1 MRWNFRNKKIEEKS
15 TSKNKPSFKNPLF
28 SKQDSWFDFIIQEIK
43 LISLILL
50 LLLLLIA
57 YLLFYSSIFKINKI
71 ELVGF
76 NKISANKISKDFL
89 GTQLNSYRYL
99 VLRQDNLLI
108 FSKDELIKNI
118 ENDYNLDNISINK
131 EFPHKL
137 LLTIQEKSPFL
148 IYSSN
153 NSKYYLDEYGV
164 ISSKITDNNNE
175 NESITII
182 TNDANE
188 ETFPNEV
195 IFSKN
200 KISFIL
206 SIIEKLSKIDKINT
220 TSYSIPNKI
229 SFQLN
234 VNLEQGY
241 SIYFDMNK
249 NIDDQ
254 ITKLRRV
261 LYESESGETP
271 IEYIDLRIGDRV
283 YIK

>member
-15 TSKNKPSFKNPLF
+15 NSENKPSFKNPLF
-28 SKQDSWFDFIIQEIK
+28 IKSVPWRDFIVQEIK

-50 LLLLLIA
+50 LLLILIV
-57 YLLFYSSIFKINKI
+57 YFLFFSNLFKINEI
-71 ELVGF
+71 ELTGF
-76 NKISANKISKDFL
+76 NKISANKISKKFL
-89 GTQLNSYRYL
+89 STQLNNYRYL
-99 VLRQDNLLI
+99 VFRQNNLLI
-108 FSKDELIKNI
+108 FSKDKLIQNI
-118 ENDYNLDNISINK
+118 KKDYNLDNISINK

-148 IYSSN
+148 IYSSD
-153 NSKYYLDEYGV
+153 NSKYYLDENGV
-164 ISSKITDNNNE
+164 ISSKLSKIDE

-188 ETFPNEV
+188 KATANEV

-200 KISFIL
+200 KMSFIL
-206 SIIEKLSKIDKINT
+206 SIAEKLSKIDKINI

-234 VNLEQGY
+234 VNVDQGY

-261 LYESESGETP
+261 LYESKSGETP
-271 IEYIDLRIGDRV
+271 TKYIDLRIGERV